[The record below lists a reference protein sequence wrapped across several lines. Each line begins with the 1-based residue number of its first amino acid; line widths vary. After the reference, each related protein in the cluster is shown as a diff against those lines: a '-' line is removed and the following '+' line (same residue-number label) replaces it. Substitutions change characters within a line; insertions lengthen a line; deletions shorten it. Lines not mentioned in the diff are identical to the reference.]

1 MARNTITAVFPL
13 LLILLS
19 IASSTFGFTANP
31 SQKNHRL
38 TPPSARYATAS
49 TTEGGGDPSE
59 VIARKI
65 VVCGDV
71 DGGYYRSCVKN
82 EVCLLSSYHVFIC
95 FISLKIEVD
104 IILTTRFSFKS
115 RNIIQG
121 SRFRKLSG
129 TMSPPDDSKKAE
141 ILVEV
146 SIVYT
151 CCVVSVESGDV

>member
-31 SQKNHRL
+31 SQKNQRL
-38 TPPSARYATAS
+38 TPPSARYAS

-82 EVCLLSSYHVFIC
+82 E
-95 FISLKIEVD
+95 
-104 IILTTRFSFKS
+104 
-115 RNIIQG
+115 G

-141 ILVEV
+141 ILVEGRRKMV
-146 SIVYT
+146 DGFVRWCERGNVGLSQRIT
-151 CCVVSVESGDV
+151 VESVKEEDPTGLYDDFYVPTGRDD

>member
-31 SQKNHRL
+31 SQKNQRL
-38 TPPSARYATAS
+38 TPPSAARYATAS

-82 EVCLLSSYHVFIC
+82 E
-95 FISLKIEVD
+95 
-104 IILTTRFSFKS
+104 
-115 RNIIQG
+115 G

-141 ILVEV
+141 ILVEGRRKMV
-146 SIVYT
+146 DGFVRWCERGNVGLSQRIT
-151 CCVVSVESGDV
+151 VESVKEEDPTGLYDDFYVPTGRDN

>member
-19 IASSTFGFTANP
+19 IASSTFGFTAP
-31 SQKNHRL
+31 SQKNQRL
-38 TPPSARYATAS
+38 TPPSAARYATAS

-82 EVCLLSSYHVFIC
+82 EVCLFHHIMCLYV
-95 FISLKIEVD
+95 L
-104 IILTTRFSFKS
+104 
-115 RNIIQG
+115 
-121 SRFRKLSG
+121 
-129 TMSPPDDSKKAE
+129 
-141 ILVEV
+141 
-146 SIVYT
+146 YY
-151 CCVVSVESGDV
+151 

>member
-19 IASSTFGFTANP
+19 IASSTFGFTAP
-31 SQKNHRL
+31 SQKNQRL

-82 EVCLLSSYHVFIC
+82 EVCLFHHIMCLYV
-95 FISLKIEVD
+95 L
-104 IILTTRFSFKS
+104 
-115 RNIIQG
+115 
-121 SRFRKLSG
+121 
-129 TMSPPDDSKKAE
+129 
-141 ILVEV
+141 
-146 SIVYT
+146 YY
-151 CCVVSVESGDV
+151 

>member
-19 IASSTFGFTANP
+19 IASSTFGFTAP
-31 SQKNHRL
+31 SQNQRL

-115 RNIIQG
+115 PWHNIIY
-121 SRFRKLSG
+121 REV
-129 TMSPPDDSKKAE
+129 DS
-141 ILVEV
+141 V
-146 SIVYT
+146 SYL
-151 CCVVSVESGDV
+151 EQ

>member
-31 SQKNHRL
+31 SQKNQRL
-38 TPPSARYATAS
+38 TPPSARCAAAS

-65 VVCGDV
+65 TVCGDV

-82 EVCLLSSYHVFIC
+82 E
-95 FISLKIEVD
+95 
-104 IILTTRFSFKS
+104 
-115 RNIIQG
+115 G

-141 ILVEV
+141 ILVEGRRKMV
-146 SIVYT
+146 DGFVRWCERGNVGLSQRIT
-151 CCVVSVESGDV
+151 VESVKEEDPTGLYDDFYVPTGRDN